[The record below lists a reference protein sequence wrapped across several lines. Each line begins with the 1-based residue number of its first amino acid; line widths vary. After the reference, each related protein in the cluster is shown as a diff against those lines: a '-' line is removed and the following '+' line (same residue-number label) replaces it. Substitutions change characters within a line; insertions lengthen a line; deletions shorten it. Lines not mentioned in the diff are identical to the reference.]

1 MRYISVI
8 IKKLKNYLF
17 IKFIKFDISS
27 IISIMSSHL
36 IEISCFR
43 RRNAIRA
50 NFRVADTSS
59 AKENC
64 GLVSLG
70 DLIDQND
77 LSEVRRIHSLPLN
90 GRLSDEE
97 LAKIVNR
104 QNQCL
109 IVVQVVYPEDM
120 DVDANRNVLIN
131 GYSLSLFIPKD
142 DYYGVTALLNEQGHY
157 SPISKNNGDLVF
169 PSDIINILR
178 NIDGNNYNAATRIFS
193 DFDKPVMDV
202 DTRLKVL
209 FGLL

>member
-1 MRYISVI
+1 
-8 IKKLKNYLF
+8 
-17 IKFIKFDISS
+17 
-27 IISIMSSHL
+27 MSSHL

-43 RRNAIRA
+43 KKNAIRA

-64 GLVSLG
+64 GLISLG
-70 DLIDQND
+70 DLVDLND
-77 LSEVRRIHSLPLN
+77 LSEVRRMYGLPLH

-109 IVVQVVYPEDM
+109 IVVQVVYSQDM
-120 DVDANRNVLIN
+120 DVDAHGNVLIN
-131 GYSLSLFIPKD
+131 GYSVSLFIPKD
-142 DYYGVTALLNEQGHY
+142 DYYGVTVLLNEQGHY
-157 SPISKNNGDLVF
+157 SPISKNNSKLVF
-169 PSDIINILR
+169 PSDIINTLR

-193 DFDKPVMDV
+193 DFDKSAMDV